1 LDTGAN
7 WVLEQTGIAPTV
19 VNALANFE
27 PGIANQAWGQAKQ
40 IYQQVSQGGFKL
52 TDIPYALQDL
62 QNLERL
68 GRNIF
73 TPSVAEQR
81 SIAVCEGISPYAVDL
96 ILRAP
101 KYKFLFVV
109 QVTYTREYSGFQNL
123 DFAFVVKN
131 TTRPSLKYQMSDANY
146 YNFHTHHVTRTE
158 FDEMKMSFHED
169 TGGGRAPGAT
179 RPDGEKGNNALRFY
193 AAYMRSTVPITNYQT
208 HLEVLQ
214 ADQHGMNFGALDRP
228 VPNDVNTNAHMYSAS
243 TGPLLTKRG
252 SQSDD
257 RGIIAEIRL
266 YHIYNYGE
274 HMNIYKFFNPRIT
287 SLSLDDLDMSN
298 STDGTE
304 VSLAF
309 NYDTVYIDT
318 GIPMKT
324 KEHDL
329 AQLMSNAKYPMRYN
343 STTGGTPLPANST
356 NPFGTPTNGTR
367 DSCSPAIN
375 TSNPPNSTTPTQV
388 ASRNPVDDTSY
399 T

>member
-1 LDTGAN
+1 
-7 WVLEQTGIAPTV
+7 
-19 VNALANFE
+19 
-27 PGIANQAWGQAKQ
+27 
-40 IYQQVSQGGFKL
+40 
-52 TDIPYALQDL
+52 
-62 QNLERL
+62 
-68 GRNIF
+68 
-73 TPSVAEQR
+73 
-81 SIAVCEGISPYAVDL
+81 
-96 ILRAP
+96 
-101 KYKFLFVV
+101 
-109 QVTYTREYSGFQNL
+109 
-123 DFAFVVKN
+123 
-131 TTRPSLKYQMSDANY
+131 
-146 YNFHTHHVTRTE
+146 
-158 FDEMKMSFHED
+158 
-169 TGGGRAPGAT
+169 
-179 RPDGEKGNNALRFY
+179 
-193 AAYMRSTVPITNYQT
+193 
-208 HLEVLQ
+208 
-214 ADQHGMNFGALDRP
+214 
-228 VPNDVNTNAHMYSAS
+228 
-243 TGPLLTKRG
+243 
-252 SQSDD
+252 
-257 RGIIAEIRL
+257 
-266 YHIYNYGE
+266 
-274 HMNIYKFFNPRIT
+274 MNIYKFFNPRIT